1 MVTLHYLQNS
11 VHYEIYA
18 NPITES
24 VDILPN
30 VMYYDYIGFDSIHLD
45 SWRCAMFIEERHSE
59 IMEMLRV
66 NGKITIAEITK
77 KYGISDESARRDLR
91 LIEKQ
96 GMCKRTHGGAI
107 AASQVSVRPPV
118 DRNLEKMPVFD
129 NYREI
134 SRIAVGMIR
143 ENDTIYLTGGSF
155 GYIMLSYLPR
165 DIHYTVVVNSVDI
178 GKALRNFDNMDV
190 YLVGGK
196 MRQSGS
202 VVDSFAND
210 FVSRLHF
217 DLCFITGAGLT
228 ADFGL
233 TNGTDETATFQRTV
247 IKNSRKKCLLLP
259 GAKIGVDSFV
269 KVCDAEVFDCL
280 ITDWDCVEDQLA
292 AIEENGVEIIVVE
305 EPK

>member
-1 MVTLHYLQNS
+1 
-11 VHYEIYA
+11 
-18 NPITES
+18 
-24 VDILPN
+24 
-30 VMYYDYIGFDSIHLD
+30 
-45 SWRCAMFIEERHSE
+45 MFIEERHSE
-59 IMEMLRV
+59 IIEMLRA
-66 NGKITIAEITK
+66 NGKITVAEITK

-96 GMCKRTHGGAI
+96 GGCKRTHGGAI

-118 DRNLEKMPVFD
+118 NRNFEKMPVYD

-134 SRIAVGMIR
+134 AKVAAGMIR
-143 ENDTIYLTGGSF
+143 ENDTIYLTGGSL
-155 GYIMLSYLPR
+155 GYIMLTYLPR
-165 DIHYTVVVNSVDI
+165 DIYYTIVVNSVDI
-178 GKALRNFDNMDV
+178 GKELRSFDNMDV
-190 YLVGGK
+190 YQVGGK

-233 TNGTDETATFQRTV
+233 SNGTDETAAFQRTV

-259 GAKIGVDSFV
+259 GTKIGVDSFV
-269 KVCDAEVFDCL
+269 KVCDAEAFDCL
-280 ITDWDCVEDQLA
+280 ITDWECVEDQLA
-292 AIEENGVEIIVVE
+292 TLGERGVEIIVVE
-305 EPK
+305 EPR